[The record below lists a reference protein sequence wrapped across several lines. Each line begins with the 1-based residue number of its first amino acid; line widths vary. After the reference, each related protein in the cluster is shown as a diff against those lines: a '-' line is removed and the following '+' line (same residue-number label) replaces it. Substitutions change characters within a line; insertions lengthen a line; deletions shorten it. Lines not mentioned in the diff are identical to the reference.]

1 MQTRVAEFLEELRS
15 AWRFR
20 AQALA
25 VAWIV
30 GILGW
35 AVVLVWPDRYQ
46 ANARIFVDT
55 RTALK
60 PVLQGLVVEQDVNA
74 QLNYVRQSLLGA
86 PELEKIAT
94 DVGLLTPRITNRSE
108 RADIIDKMRARVVIT
123 VRSAGGDPTND
134 HDTGGSMYGVIYRD
148 RLRDRS
154 LKVVAELLKTLMEDT
169 LGGKRQ
175 GSREAQKF
183 LETQI
188 KEYEVRLGAAEQRLA
203 NFKKTN
209 VGVMPAEEGGYFPRL
224 QTEIDAVRTTENA
237 LTVAM
242 SRRDEINRQLRGEA
256 AATATA
262 SVASSQTGQNAAAGG
277 GDVLGRIRET
287 QAKLDEL
294 LLKFTEM
301 HPDVIATRKVIEEL
315 KQRRELELQAL
326 RQGDPEA
333 VATSGAGANPVYQSM
348 ELARNQANV
357 EIAILRQQLDAHR
370 ARVADLRKALDT
382 MPQVEAEFAQLN
394 RDYDVNKTQFTA
406 LLTQLEKARLGQEAD
421 LSGAVRFEVVEP
433 PNADYKPVTPPRSAM
448 IVAVLLLALGA
459 GGSVAYVRHKLLP
472 VFWSA
477 KTLAAQTGAMVLG
490 VVTFAFPDSRLAS
503 ARRALLWY
511 STSVSSLVLVG
522 IAVFGLSHSGLR
534 IVLPGID

>member
-1 MQTRVAEFLEELRS
+1 MPSRLAEILEELRG

-30 GILGW
+30 GVLGW
-35 AVVLVWPDRYQ
+35 TVVLVWPDRYQ

-86 PELEKIAT
+86 PELERIASA
-94 DVGLLTPRITNRSE
+94 VGLLSPAITNVSD
-108 RADIIDKMRARVVIT
+108 RADIIDKMRARILIT
-123 VRSAGGDPTND
+123 VRAAGGDPTND

-148 RLRDRS
+148 RFRDRS
-154 LKVVAELLKTLMEDT
+154 LKVVSELLNTLMTDT

-203 NFKKTN
+203 DFKKVN

-224 QTEIDAVRTTENA
+224 QTEIDAVRTTDNA

-242 SRRDEINRQLRGEA
+242 SRRDEVNRQLRGEA

-262 SVASSQTGQNAAAGG
+262 SVASVQANQNPSAGG

-294 LLKFTEM
+294 LLKFTDM

-370 ARVADLRKALDT
+370 ARVAELRKALDT

-421 LSGAVRFEVVEP
+421 SSGAVRFEVVEP

-448 IVAVLLLALGA
+448 IVGVLLLALGA
-459 GGSVAYVRHKLLP
+459 GAAVAYLRHKLMP

-477 KTLAAQTGAMVLG
+477 KTLAAETSALVVG
-490 VVTFAFPDSRLAS
+490 VVNFAFPES
-503 ARRALLWY
+503 RRASLRHGLLWY
-511 STSVSSLVLVG
+511 STGVSSLVVVG

-534 IVLPGID
+534 LVLPGID